1 MERFQVRDLM
11 SGLQSDHERGES
23 PGARLCRACVELIGV
38 SGAGI
43 MIMDDEGHGT
53 SLGVSDDASGAI
65 EDLQFMLGEGPGI
78 DAHTLGRPVLG
89 PSLDDLD
96 RAQWPTFAPEAV
108 RAGVLAAFS
117 FPLRVG
123 AIRLGALDLYHGR
136 PGDLGAT
143 QLADGIA
150 MADLVTGAVMTVQE
164 GAGAGDLADEM
175 DNPGDLR
182 TEVHQASGMVSRQL
196 NVSIDAALV
205 RLRAYAYSEGRSIND
220 VAREVVTRQLRFQ

>member
-1 MERFQVRDLM
+1 
-11 SGLQSDHERGES
+11 
-23 PGARLCRACVELIGV
+23 
-38 SGAGI
+38 
-43 MIMDDEGHGT
+43 
-53 SLGVSDDASGAI
+53 
-65 EDLQFMLGEGPGI
+65 
-78 DAHTLGRPVLG
+78 
-89 PSLDDLD
+89 
-96 RAQWPTFAPEAV
+96 
-108 RAGVLAAFS
+108 
-117 FPLRVG
+117 
-123 AIRLGALDLYHGR
+123 
-136 PGDLGAT
+136 
-143 QLADGIA
+143 